1 MEEIVQL
8 VSEVKKWTIQQTLGV
23 TCQNARRFFESGRL
37 AAQTDQNT
45 GNFITSVKYIELF
58 VRMIK
63 FQRISS
69 PISFGKDLVSK
80 Y

>member
-23 TCQNARRFFESGRL
+23 TSQNARRFFESGRL

-45 GNFITSVKYIELF
+45 GNFLT
-58 VRMIK
+58 
-63 FQRISS
+63 
-69 PISFGKDLVSK
+69 
-80 Y
+80 